1 MDPVNTN
8 FRGGVDGRLFRE
20 WTLGDLPSVRN
31 VTWLTWLD
39 AYAPF
44 IPVEDLRAYF
54 DEHYS
59 LESLEQL
66 FHAPSVKGYVAIVN
80 GEVVGYLKTMFAQ
93 RDKRFYISSVY
104 ILPGFQGAGL
114 GGNLMKKAEDQAL
127 HCGVNE
133 VWLGVM
139 TQNIPALE
147 WYRRNG
153 FVFVEE
159 QPFAMGRTTV
169 PHLIGYKKIQQPL
182 STISLQ

>member
-1 MDPVNTN
+1 LE
-8 FRGGVDGRLFRE
+8 RLFRE
-20 WTLGDLPSVRN
+20 WTIEDLPSVRN

-39 AYAPF
+39 AYASF
-44 IPVEDLRAYF
+44 VPVEDLRTYF

-66 FHAPSVKGYVAIVN
+66 FRTPSVKGFVAVVD
-80 GEVVGYLKTMFAQ
+80 GEVVGYLKTMEVE
-93 RDKRFYISSVY
+93 KENRFYISSVY
-104 ILPGFQGAGL
+104 VLPRFQGSGF
-114 GGNLMKKAEDQAL
+114 GGHLMKKAEAQAL
-127 HCGVNE
+127 LWGVNE

-159 QPFAMGRTTV
+159 QPFSMGRTTV
-169 PHLIGYKKIQQPL
+169 PHLIGYKKIQQPPP
-182 STISLQ
+182 TA